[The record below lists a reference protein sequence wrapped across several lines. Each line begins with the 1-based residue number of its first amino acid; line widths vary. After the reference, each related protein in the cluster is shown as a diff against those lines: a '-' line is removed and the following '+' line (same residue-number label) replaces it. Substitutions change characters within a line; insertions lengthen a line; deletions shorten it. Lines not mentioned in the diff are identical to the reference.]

1 MSEDSNGHGTD
12 QGDGD
17 PASRL
22 LDKLGSFV
30 ADLDDEER
38 QAFAALLAPGVALAH
53 EPDAEV
59 VGFSAS
65 EWLPSALPDRLGEV
79 IRERGLRIEGL

>member
-1 MSEDSNGHGTD
+1 MSEDSDGHDTD
-12 QGDGD
+12 HGDDD

-22 LDKLGSFV
+22 LDKLRSFV
-30 ADLDDEER
+30 AELDDEER
-38 QAFAALLAPGVALAH
+38 QAFAALLAPGVARAH

-59 VGFSAS
+59 EGFSAS

>member
-1 MSEDSNGHGTD
+1 MSGDQIGTNT
-12 QGDGD
+12 QGGSD

-22 LDKLGSFV
+22 LDKLRQFV
-30 ADLDDEER
+30 AEQLDDDER
-38 QAFAALLAPGVALAH
+38 QAFAALLAPGVARAH

-65 EWLPSALPDRLGEV
+65 EWLPGALPEHLSEAIRDRD
-79 IRERGLRIEGL
+79 LRIEGL